1 VNIKC
6 SAHAHAMRY
15 DIGMLQRKVHGLVRP
30 ETAPGHCQLRTLIL
44 PPDEWHKLMQDVT
57 LILQMSQHPH
67 LGMDALVVPALSVNR
82 VRAKYLQFPALNFW
96 REHTDHSAVFILEE
110 LSHGG
115 GEHQQRSAR
124 MPENQR
130 LHLAVKF
137 LAVGFVVFAIHRGC
151 RASRP
156 ISRGRSILPER
167 EILQDG
173 LVSHPGP
180 RPVIEE
186 DDIVIRDMSW
196 RLPKLV
202 PRSAPVILLVLT
214 LAAATG
220 FAAVGHL
227 VARYNANQQS
237 RGRKLYA
244 LGVAAA
250 GAGRYD
256 EAIAAFRAALTCDRT
271 NSQYQLSLARALRD
285 SNDPRRLDEAESYL
299 VALWQRTPQDAAVN
313 LALARVAAH
322 RGSIEDATRYYHN
335 AMYGVWNSDP
345 DSNRSRARIE
355 LIQFL
360 LKKGAPA
367 NAEAELMALS
377 TSLPPEPAA
386 HLQAAQLFAQAQDYS
401 GALTQYREV
410 LHLDPL
416 NSSALIG
423 AGEAAYNAGNYAV
436 AQHYLQEA
444 LNRNPQDANARQLL
458 GTTELIVRTNPFR
471 SHISDV
477 ERNRRITAAFGQAGR
492 RLTDCAQQTGV
503 DLNATGASPASPLA
517 SLQARW
523 TSTKPELNR
532 LRSPAETDLPDAIM
546 DVVFQIEQQTASV
559 CGRPQGPDLALFLIS
574 QKREAAIQ

>member
-1 VNIKC
+1 
-6 SAHAHAMRY
+6 
-15 DIGMLQRKVHGLVRP
+15 
-30 ETAPGHCQLRTLIL
+30 
-44 PPDEWHKLMQDVT
+44 
-57 LILQMSQHPH
+57 
-67 LGMDALVVPALSVNR
+67 
-82 VRAKYLQFPALNFW
+82 
-96 REHTDHSAVFILEE
+96 
-110 LSHGG
+110 
-115 GEHQQRSAR
+115 
-124 MPENQR
+124 
-130 LHLAVKF
+130 
-137 LAVGFVVFAIHRGC
+137 
-151 RASRP
+151 
-156 ISRGRSILPER
+156 
-167 EILQDG
+167 
-173 LVSHPGP
+173 
-180 RPVIEE
+180 
-186 DDIVIRDMSW
+186 MSW

-244 LGVAAA
+244 QGVVAA

-377 TSLPPEPAA
+377 TSLPRDPAA
-386 HLQAAQLFAQAQDYS
+386 HFEAAQLFAQAQDYS
-401 GALTQYREV
+401 GALTQYREAI
-410 LHLDPL
+410 HLDPL
-416 NSSALIG
+416 NSSALTG
-423 AGEAAYNAGNYAV
+423 AGEAAYNSGNYAA

-444 LNRNPQDANARQLL
+444 LNRNPQDANPRQLL
-458 GTTELIVRTNPFR
+458 ATTELIVRTNPFR

-492 RLTDCAQQTGV
+492 RLTDCAEQTGV

-523 TSTKPELNR
+523 IATKPELNR

-559 CGRPQGPDLALFLIS
+559 CGRPQALDLALFLIS